1 MFMLTFKFSR
11 KTAVF
16 IVIMLALVLIG
27 IILLASA
34 YQRSAGGQP
43 QPVYTVKNEKS
54 RVAYLLQYGWEVDSP
69 AVSESRVLIPRVFS
83 DVFENYNRLQK
94 QQGFDLSGYCG
105 LEVELYTYTVLN
117 YGENVVAQLYV
128 LGGSVIGADV
138 HSTQLDGFM
147 MGVRTSDGKG
157 CGPLSQPAPQTSA
170 LLSHSPNP
178 APYGTGFSLQTNYP

>member
-1 MFMLTFKFSR
+1 MFMLTFKFNR

-27 IILLASA
+27 IVLLASA
-34 YQRSAGGQP
+34 YQRSSGGAP
-43 QPVYTVKNEKS
+43 HPVYTVKNEKS
-54 RVAYLLQYGWEVDSP
+54 RVAYLLQYGWEVETP
-69 AVSESRVLIPRVFS
+69 AVSETEVLIPRSFS
-83 DVFENYNRLQK
+83 DVFENYNQLQK
-94 QQGFDLSGYCG
+94 QQGFDLSNYCG

-147 MGVRTSDGKG
+147 MGVRTADGKG
-157 CGPLSQPAPQTSA
+157 NGPLCQPGAQTTA
-170 LLSHSPNP
+170 LTLP
-178 APYGTGFSLQTNYP
+178 AV